1 MWEVLG
7 NPAWTTCPTYLPK
20 SLDHCAV
27 RSIAGITGQRPSRS
41 IVLWIHCYVSRSI
54 YNGEKIIEVPL
65 LFLVTQSQ
73 NSSNSIF
80 ILFIYNLSL
89 SKGNYFR
96 FLFIC
101 IYLLL

>member
-7 NPAWTTCPTYLPK
+7 NPAWIICLTYYPK
-20 SLDHCAV
+20 CLDHCAV
-27 RSIAGITGQRPSRS
+27 ISIAGITGQRPSRS
-41 IVLWIHCYVSRSI
+41 IVLWIYCYVSCSV

-80 ILFIYNLSL
+80 ILFMYNLSL
-89 SKGNYFR
+89 SKKIF
-96 FLFIC
+96 
-101 IYLLL
+101 